1 MTKAA
6 ASVKITLQPKHH
18 LTRTYALQELDVIQ
32 THTHTQMTPFIRFLN
47 LCRHRD
53 ITVSYA
59 GSFPPSVNENGWNHC
74 LQVYY

>member
-6 ASVKITLQPKHH
+6 ASVEI
-18 LTRTYALQELDVIQ
+18 
-32 THTHTQMTPFIRFLN
+32 HTTAKTSSNKDIRLAGTGCDPNAHTQMTPFIRFLN
-47 LCRHRD
+47 LCRHCD

-59 GSFPPSVNENGWNHC
+59 DSFPPSVNEKGWNHC